1 MEPCPYFV
9 EPLNEYNSSNTVVIP
24 DDAILIRNPLIPTYK
39 FFPTYLI
46 WVDNVQ
52 KLLQIFDKTV
62 MICDQKV
69 DAGIYNEVGK
79 YYDLWDFKK
88 SQFFTFYRVKTE
100 KKP

>member
-24 DDAILIRNPLIPTYK
+24 DDDILIRNPLIPIYR

-46 WVDNVQ
+46 WVDNVE

-79 YYDLWDFKK
+79 YYDLWESRKG
-88 SQFFTFYRVKTE
+88 SY
-100 KKP
+100 